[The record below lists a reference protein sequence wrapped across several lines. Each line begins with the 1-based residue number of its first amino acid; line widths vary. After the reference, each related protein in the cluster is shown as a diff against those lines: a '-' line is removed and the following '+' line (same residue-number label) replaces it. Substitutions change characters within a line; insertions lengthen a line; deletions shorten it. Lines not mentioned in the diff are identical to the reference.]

1 MGQSPRLHFFYAL
14 TLTLLLSRCGGCD
27 RPSNPPSTL
36 TPPPSTTRP
45 ITVASLSPAATEI
58 LIGMG
63 AGDRL
68 VAVSNFDPARDA
80 TRNLPRVGDY
90 LTTDWERLATLRP
103 NLMVTQFAADRLPAG
118 LIEKA
123 SGLNIKLINVPI
135 TRLDDIERA
144 AVILGEAI
152 GQAASGSAARQALES
167 RIASVRDKSAWRK
180 VRTLIVVDEAAHGVV
195 GRDNYLNDVLEAAG
209 GENVIRPPSA
219 PYPSIDR
226 EQLLDL
232 DPEVIFQL
240 LPDASPQVIGAARQV
255 WAGLTQLQA
264 VRNGRVQIL
273 TQTFALQPS
282 QHAADLADTIA
293 IVLGDVR
300 KTTSRPTSPASS
312 PTSALSTGAP

>member
-1 MGQSPRLHFFYAL
+1 MGKSPPVHFFYAL
-14 TLTLLLSRCGGCD
+14 LASLLLPFTFIATSGCD
-27 RPSNPPSTL
+27 RRSNTASTIAPPA
-36 TPPPSTTRP
+36 TTRP

-80 TRNLPRVGDY
+80 IKNLPRVGDY
-90 LTTDWERLATLRP
+90 LTTDWERLATLKP
-103 NLMVTQFAADRLPAG
+103 NVMVTQFAADRLPAG

-123 SGLNIKLINVPI
+123 GGLNIKLINVPI

-144 AVILGEAI
+144 MLTLGDAI
-152 GQAASGSAARQALES
+152 GDPARGTAA
-167 RIASVRDKSAWRK
+167 KSALGSRLSAVRAKSSGRK
-180 VRTLIVVDEAAHGVV
+180 IRALIVVDEVAHGVV
-195 GRDNYLNDVLEAAG
+195 GRDNYLNDILEIAG
-209 GENVIRPPSA
+209 GENVIRPPSS

-240 LPDASPQVIGAARQV
+240 LPDATPQVRGAARAV
-255 WAGLTQLQA
+255 WDGLPQLQA
-264 VRNGRVQIL
+264 VKNGRVHIF
-273 TQTFALQPS
+273 TQTFVLQPS
-282 QHAADLADTIA
+282 QHVAELAEMFAAATSEA
-293 IVLGDVR
+293 RGA
-300 KTTSRPTSPASS
+300 TSR